1 MVQQQRQALGG
12 VLRPFLFFE
21 KEPKIPAGV
30 SKRGRCFVE
39 THRNTS
45 KGLSLL
51 QDLVS
56 AAVSRQRWSS
66 SFNFAI
72 ISNLLSESFMATA
85 AYVEL
90 NKRCSKRR
98 IQMNSGNISSSVGE
112 R

>member
-1 MVQQQRQALGG
+1 MNAGTGTMSLSGGDGRVAKIASDRGANVLKGVVQRQRRALGG

-56 AAVSRQRWSS
+56 AAVPRQRWSS

-72 ISNLLSESFMATA
+72 ISNILS
-85 AYVEL
+85 
-90 NKRCSKRR
+90 
-98 IQMNSGNISSSVGE
+98 
-112 R
+112 